1 MATANV
7 RNIIRLR
14 GRLCLN
20 PTDLTADFPHGG
32 TALGL
37 TRSGIFHPGVKTVL
51 NEAEEWGGVVSK
63 AYYAGEKPFLAAV
76 LREFDNDA
84 LAAVFPNTSAGS
96 VTGDRV
102 ITTSPGDDTQNRA
115 GYDLTGKAG
124 KLLFSP
130 ANPDRHPFILL
141 YYAIPAIQESAEL
154 QLSMAQE
161 VGIGVVWWAGVDASD
176 RSVKIGRRADLAGL
190 LA

>member
-14 GRLCLN
+14 GRLCWN
-20 PTDLTADFPHGG
+20 PTDLLTDFPHGG

-37 TRSGIFHPGVKTVL
+37 TRSGIFHLGVKTTL
-51 NEAEEWGGVVSK
+51 NKAEEWGGVVSK
-63 AYYAGEKPFLAAV
+63 AYYSGEEPFLAAV
-76 LREFDNDA
+76 LRELDNDA
-84 LAAVFPNTSAGS
+84 LSAIFPNTAAGS

-102 ITTSPGDDTQNRA
+102 ITLSPGDDTLNRA
-115 GYDLTGKAG
+115 GYDLTGKQG

-130 ANPDRHPFILL
+130 SNPDRHPFILL
-141 YYAIPAIQESAEL
+141 YNAIPAVQETTEL
-154 QLSMAQE
+154 QLSMAHE
-161 VGIGVVWWAGVDASD
+161 LGIGVVWWAGVDSSD
-176 RSVKIGRRADLAGL
+176 RCYRIGRRNDLASL